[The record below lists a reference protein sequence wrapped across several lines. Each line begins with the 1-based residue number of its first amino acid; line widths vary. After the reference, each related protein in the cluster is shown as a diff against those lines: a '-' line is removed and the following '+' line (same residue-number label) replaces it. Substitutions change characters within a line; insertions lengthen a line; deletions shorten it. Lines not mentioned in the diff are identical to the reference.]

1 MADTGWNLGGLT
13 VVTGLRYAS
22 DMLQA
27 YNSMTFL
34 FDENWKYTGN
44 RPVDLPAAF
53 FYVKKCSEVMDSE
66 VSQKTLLFYNTGVT
80 EGSQQGTRMQVV
92 SDNIVAKPKQYKMEI
107 IIPYGNPNPLSMK
120 WGIDT
125 TTMMTLDIAGQ
136 SAGQSAGLYNA
147 PSSTVIDLL
156 KDLVQVFTR
165 GLEVYDELFNGDPR
179 ELLNEPEYNKNSIE
193 AMWQR
198 RGLVKMKMWNSW
210 RYKTVAITG
219 FEPSKNGTD
228 SNAYEA
234 TLTLTE
240 VPIVSFRRT
249 GIPEA
254 RKLNTLLQA
263 SGALTI
269 QMLSGLEVK

>member
-1 MADTGWNLGGLT
+1 MADIEWNTGGLT
-13 VVTGLRYAS
+13 TITGLKYTN

-53 FYVKKCSEVMDSE
+53 FYVKKCSDVMDSE

-92 SDNIVAKPKQYKMEI
+92 SDNIVAKPKQYKLEI
-107 IIPYGNPNPLSMK
+107 IIPYGDPNPLSMK
-120 WGIDT
+120 WGVDMASFLTNPAVYGSSGFGSGAMT
-125 TTMMTLDIAGQ
+125 TFSI
-136 SAGQSAGLYNA
+136 
-147 PSSTVIDLL
+147 IDLL
-156 KDLVQVFTR
+156 RDLMQVFTR
-165 GLEVYDELFNGDPR
+165 GLEMYDDIVNGGSAL
-179 ELLNEPEYNKNSIE
+179 EALNEPEYNKNSIE

-210 RYKTVAITG
+210 RYKTVAITN

-240 VPIVSFRRT
+240 VPIVSFKRT
-249 GIPEA
+249 GIPAA
-254 RKLNTLLQA
+254 RSLNTLLQA
-263 SGALTI
+263 SGDLTIAALT
-269 QMLSGLEVK
+269 GLEVK

>member
-1 MADTGWNLGGLT
+1 MAETVTGLT
-13 VVTGLRYAS
+13 AITGLRYAN
-22 DMLQA
+22 DVLQA

-53 FYVKKCSEVMDSE
+53 FYVKKCAEVMDSE
-66 VSQKTLLFYNTGVT
+66 VSHKTLLFYNTGLT
-80 EGSQQGTRMQVV
+80 EGSQHGTRMQVV

-107 IIPYGNPNPLSMK
+107 IIPYGNPDPLAMK
-120 WGIDT
+120 WGTNLWDT
-125 TTMMTLDIAGQ
+125 TGITVNAIKGTSVPTIGVVSLLREIIA
-136 SAGQSAGLYNA
+136 
-147 PSSTVIDLL
+147 I
-156 KDLVQVFTR
+156 FTR
-165 GLEVYDELFNGDPR
+165 GIEVYEDIANGAWQDM
-179 ELLNEPEYNKNSIE
+179 LNEPEYNKNSIE

-210 RYKTVAITG
+210 RYKTVAITN

-228 SNAYEA
+228 ANAYEA

-240 VPIVSFRRT
+240 VPIVSFNRDGRAVSDV
-249 GIPEA
+249 PDS
-254 RKLNTLLQA
+254 LLRA

-269 QMLSGLEVK
+269 KALSGLEVK